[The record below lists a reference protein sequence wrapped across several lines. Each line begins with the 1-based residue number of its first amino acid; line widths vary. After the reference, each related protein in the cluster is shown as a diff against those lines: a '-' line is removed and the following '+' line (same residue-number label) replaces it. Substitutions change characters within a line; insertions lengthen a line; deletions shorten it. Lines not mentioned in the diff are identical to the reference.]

1 MAATAATASARRRFF
16 SSISSQSWKTA
27 VCSLAWK
34 ERLYPRLSSFEGAGL
49 SFISF
54 TLSFSFRLIAVGRS
68 SHFFLSLSR
77 HSSLSFNVG
86 KMTRFS
92 PSIHP
97 SILSLSLSLPVNSLQ
112 NNRQRR
118 LPKPIGHSHSSTG
131 VFCVAQT
138 EKRPKCDTD
147 TAIRELT
154 LQINFFFSDS
164 AAATL
169 SQLSDC
175 SFLSFPPSVCSSP
188 EFLFSWTLQVSEW
201 VSADTASHHHHYD
214 CFWLFTLGSV
224 WCVCKGGR
232 KQAKTGNDWQAAK
245 RCTEG
250 H

>member
-97 SILSLSLSLPVNSLQ
+97 SILSLSLSLYLSIAFKTIGSGGCQ
-112 NNRQRR
+112 NQ
-118 LPKPIGHSHSSTG
+118 SAT
-131 VFCVAQT
+131 
-138 EKRPKCDTD
+138 
-147 TAIRELT
+147 LT
-154 LQINFFFSDS
+154 LQPVFFVLRRQKNDRS
-164 AAATL
+164 ATPTR
-169 SQLSDC
+169 Q
-175 SFLSFPPSVCSSP
+175 
-188 EFLFSWTLQVSEW
+188 
-201 VSADTASHHHHYD
+201 
-214 CFWLFTLGSV
+214 
-224 WCVCKGGR
+224 
-232 KQAKTGNDWQAAK
+232 
-245 RCTEG
+245 
-250 H
+250 